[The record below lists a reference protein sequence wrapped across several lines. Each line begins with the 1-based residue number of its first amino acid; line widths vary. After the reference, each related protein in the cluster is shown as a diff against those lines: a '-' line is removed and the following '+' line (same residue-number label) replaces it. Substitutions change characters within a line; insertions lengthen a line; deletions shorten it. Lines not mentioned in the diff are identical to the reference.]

1 MFFSDYS
8 GIFSKFNG
16 QFGSHRNIPN
26 LPVLQ
31 FGANCYQPLTA
42 VEIMPAQS
50 KDFSYPHFGCE
61 RDQCDHAFVNFLAA
75 TLNVGPLGVSNCRAF
90 FWIPFV

>member
-42 VEIMPAQS
+42 VEIIQLSPKISAIRIPVVGAINAIMPS
-50 KDFSYPHFGCE
+50 
-61 RDQCDHAFVNFLAA
+61 
-75 TLNVGPLGVSNCRAF
+75 
-90 FWIPFV
+90 